1 MTKIFMRKFHN
12 ILKKSNIR
20 SKKIILSILS
30 IVILSFVIYC
40 YKDYMISFIKSKD
53 IESKDIESKDIEKNI
68 MSETS
73 YLNAISEK
81 TGQEIVYNHY
91 NDFDSDGICEM
102 FAIVGRVDED
112 TISGEIW
119 FINQQGEYK
128 IEEFKNY
135 WKYPQVYLL
144 KNETFIAFEEYY
156 TTGSVT
162 YLWGVKDGKPFQP
175 GLTSKANGFEI
186 NKYNEV
192 VITNSAYDGARIIPK
207 NWKVLP
213 DDEKWIIHTYNQY
226 YYYWDGENFRE
237 YGALEIDDED
247 LLEIEGTEE
256 LLNFITSE
264 GATVNEIYYRENKII
279 QINYQKEVQEGND
292 TVTYF
297 KFISFRYE
305 GEKIMLENCIIGEG
319 NILKALNTSLAV
331 YPKDFNINSVKME

>member
-1 MTKIFMRKFHN
+1 
-12 ILKKSNIR
+12 
-20 SKKIILSILS
+20 
-30 IVILSFVIYC
+30 
-40 YKDYMISFIKSKD
+40 MISFIKSKE
-53 IESKDIESKDIEKNI
+53 IESKNVKSKNMESKDIEKNI

-226 YYYWDGENFRE
+226 YYWDGENFRE

-256 LLNFITSE
+256 LLNYITSE
-264 GATVNEIYYRENKII
+264 GATVNEIFYRENKII

-292 TVTYF
+292 IVTYF

-305 GEKIMLENCIIGEG
+305 GK
-319 NILKALNTSLAV
+319 K
-331 YPKDFNINSVKME
+331 